1 MVSVDKS
8 LVQLV
13 DELKNGTSGSSL
25 FSYEND
31 GVKKKM
37 AFRTLR
43 NGMRLAVTAPF
54 SEIDKSKN
62 QLLLQI
68 LISLAVISTLAVF
81 VTVLITRRM
90 VKPLKELNTAAKKI
104 AAGDLSISLT
114 QQTKDEVGA
123 LSDSFQQTVNHLQKY
138 IDYINSLAYRDA
150 LTGVKNKTAYKDR
163 KSVV

>member
-1 MVSVDKS
+1 
-8 LVQLV
+8 
-13 DELKNGTSGSSL
+13 
-25 FSYEND
+25 
-31 GVKKKM
+31 
-37 AFRTLR
+37 
-43 NGMRLAVTAPF
+43 MRLAVTAPF

-114 QQTKDEVGA
+114 PVSYT
-123 LSDSFQQTVNHLQKY
+123 HLLRCKSGG
-138 IDYINSLAYRDA
+138 DRR
-150 LTGVKNKTAYKDR
+150 TAYAGNPL
-163 KSVV
+163 S